1 MAAGREDRMNQCIF
15 VGRLTGD
22 PEIWIA
28 ENEARTVIGKM
39 YIAVDRK
46 VKKIWKRKRIF
57 LGASALESLRSLQ
70 RNI

>member
-28 ENEARTVIGKM
+28 ENEARTVIG
-39 YIAVDRK
+39 VT
-46 VKKIWKRKRIF
+46 
-57 LGASALESLRSLQ
+57 
-70 RNI
+70 